1 MLWIEFKLFDIDFF
15 KKVNDTYGHPY
26 GDEVLREIGKI
37 LRTELR
43 GHDIFA
49 RYGGEEFVILLPEAD
64 VNAAFLVAEKLSEV
78 IAKRDIVKYEI
89 KSNVTVS
96 FGVAQYD
103 PSMMTSRNQLVE
115 APDKALYEAKR
126 TGRNTSVI
134 FKSGE

>member
-1 MLWIEFKLFDIDFF
+1 MNCGDMIYLH
-15 KKVNDTYGHPY
+15 DT
-26 GDEVLREIGKI
+26 V
-37 LRTELR
+37 
-43 GHDIFA
+43 
-49 RYGGEEFVILLPEAD
+49 GEEFVILLPEAD
-64 VNAAFLVAEKLSEV
+64 VNAAFLVAEKLREV

-115 APDKALYEAKR
+115 ASDKALYEAKW
-126 TGRNTSVI
+126 TGRNKYVF